1 MIIYIY
7 LFMFTVFI
15 WGVFYLLQ
23 SIVFDNPEPFD
34 LNEIIGIIMLSI
46 FPPVSWA
53 LWMLYGI
60 KAIKDKFLDD

>member
-46 FPPVSWA
+46 LPMYVKGLAFPLLMNS
-53 LWMLYGI
+53 
-60 KAIKDKFLDD
+60 D